1 MIKQRQW
8 WSTSDRDI
16 NKNGGKERKRKRRK
30 ESECTEVSGHG
41 GVFESWYEREQARE
55 ESRIYIHTR
64 EESTRRCC
72 VKIHFAWIRCRST
85 ATRRLTTSKTG
96 VPNVILRPTAPFG
109 SQIDARH
116 ADSSLKHVSE
126 TSRRGICFE
135 PEFVYFPSVKTWPR

>member
-1 MIKQRQW
+1 MQRG
-8 WSTSDRDI
+8 TRD
-16 NKNGGKERKRKRRK
+16 
-30 ESECTEVSGHG
+30 TG
-41 GVFESWYEREQARE
+41 GVFESWYEREYARGK
-55 ESRIYIHTR
+55 SDTHTTHIHTR
-64 EESTRRCC
+64 EGSTRRCR
-72 VKIHFAWIRCRST
+72 VKIHFAWIRCRPT

-135 PEFVYFPSVKTWPR
+135 PEFVYFPLCENFRRVKNFREL